1 MRAGKC
7 VSKGITAM
15 RAMGLLFVVLL
26 LATGIAKAQGTA
38 TGAISGTVN
47 DASGAVIGDAAVQV
61 RNVGTG
67 QARSITTDGQGR
79 YRVPELGIGD
89 YEITAAKMGF
99 NTERRTGI
107 TLTVGSNLV
116 IDFQLPVGQ
125 QTQTVTV
132 EGQAST
138 VETQSTA
145 LGVLVESKQIREL
158 PLNGRNFT
166 QLIALNPGVTQIP
179 QGALGA
185 GSGFYGNGTKYSIA
199 GSRPSGQNYLL
210 DGTDL
215 TSFWNAGPGAS
226 GLGTALGIEG
236 IAEFQTLTNTY
247 SAQFGGNGAVIN
259 ASSRPGTNA
268 FHGSAY
274 EFLRNNVLETR
285 NVFDDQRPP
294 YRQNQFGGSLGGP
307 IKRNKAFFFV
317 NDEGLRK
324 TKITTIPNQVVPDAR
339 GIPTGPNAGVYTLG
353 NGTTVAE
360 NANSVT
366 RQAIR
371 NILPFWPAIQKQ
383 TAAQLAAGVG
393 ITAFNRYDIGTENYL
408 LGRLDY
414 NFSEKSSLFL
424 RYTLDRGDLDTSGS
438 TNGIPWWPD
447 RHTTRSH
454 FLTLEERQILTPRL
468 VNLAR
473 VSFTRPAEDGNLRG
487 SPIIQNG
494 VPQLSPDFGTGNTAL
509 HPFSFLPGRADG
521 GISIGGGGSGGGAGT
536 ILNPGPAG
544 PLPFYLTQ
552 NRFGYADDI
561 IWTSGTHSIKAGASA
576 IRYREATWMPHSAGG
591 SWAFN
596 DLASFLGGNA
606 ASVNG
611 QISDQQ
617 NPAGDGVRDY
627 RYWVF
632 GFYIDDQWKIHP
644 KLTVNLGLRYSP
656 LTKIGGVRHQFY
668 NLLNPPFGDWVPTE
682 YTTNV
687 NPSLKNWDPR
697 VGLAWDPFPDH
708 KTSIRAG
715 FGIFHS
721 PVLSRELLGGF
732 QPPLVQGV
740 QTTSSN
746 PPIQFP
752 FMYTNFPNL
761 PPGSPLVIPKTGT
774 LSVRQAGDNWLLA
787 TTPYQIQW
795 NFNIQRELINGGVL
809 TVGYVG
815 SRSVHLFFQRDFN
828 PPALDSLGRFGTPTL
843 LSPTRLVVVA
853 RPRLNP
859 AYSFISIP
867 DEQAFASY
875 HALQTSFSKR
885 FSKNWQSQ
893 VSYTWSKSLDN
904 ASGTYGL
911 DGSIGAGGE
920 IQPYNPR
927 YTYGPSNFSRKHNFR
942 ASGTYEIPFQGNG
955 ALGKLIQGWAVTGI
969 YSYLSGNPFSP
980 APAAGSVYS
989 GGPTPAL
996 GQADAVAGC
1005 KVYPDNQT
1013 RTNWFNP
1020 GCFAMPTLGL
1030 YGHAQRNSLVG
1041 PNLWV
1046 MDASLIKDTR
1056 IPAISEQFSVQFRAE
1071 VFNLLNHPSFQ
1082 NPQNQIFSGFTT
1094 TGAGVLNPL
1103 AGVILATNSQPRQI
1117 QLALKIVF

>member
-26 LATGIAKAQGTA
+26 LATGIVKAQGTA

-360 NANSVT
+360 NANPVT

-424 RYTLDRGDLDTSGS
+424 RYTLDRGDLDTSG
-438 TNGIPWWPD
+438 
-447 RHTTRSH
+447 
-454 FLTLEERQILTPRL
+454 
-468 VNLAR
+468 
-473 VSFTRPAEDGNLRG
+473 
-487 SPIIQNG
+487 
-494 VPQLSPDFGTGNTAL
+494 
-509 HPFSFLPGRADG
+509 
-521 GISIGGGGSGGGAGT
+521 
-536 ILNPGPAG
+536 
-544 PLPFYLTQ
+544 
-552 NRFGYADDI
+552 
-561 IWTSGTHSIKAGASA
+561 
-576 IRYREATWMPHSAGG
+576 
-591 SWAFN
+591 
-596 DLASFLGGNA
+596 
-606 ASVNG
+606 
-611 QISDQQ
+611 
-617 NPAGDGVRDY
+617 
-627 RYWVF
+627 
-632 GFYIDDQWKIHP
+632 
-644 KLTVNLGLRYSP
+644 
-656 LTKIGGVRHQFY
+656 
-668 NLLNPPFGDWVPTE
+668 
-682 YTTNV
+682 
-687 NPSLKNWDPR
+687 
-697 VGLAWDPFPDH
+697 
-708 KTSIRAG
+708 
-715 FGIFHS
+715 
-721 PVLSRELLGGF
+721 
-732 QPPLVQGV
+732 
-740 QTTSSN
+740 
-746 PPIQFP
+746 
-752 FMYTNFPNL
+752 
-761 PPGSPLVIPKTGT
+761 
-774 LSVRQAGDNWLLA
+774 RQAN
-787 TTPYQIQW
+787 
-795 NFNIQRELINGGVL
+795 R
-809 TVGYVG
+809 
-815 SRSVHLFFQRDFN
+815 
-828 PPALDSLGRFGTPTL
+828 
-843 LSPTRLVVVA
+843 
-853 RPRLNP
+853 
-859 AYSFISIP
+859 
-867 DEQAFASY
+867 
-875 HALQTSFSKR
+875 
-885 FSKNWQSQ
+885 
-893 VSYTWSKSLDN
+893 
-904 ASGTYGL
+904 
-911 DGSIGAGGE
+911 
-920 IQPYNPR
+920 
-927 YTYGPSNFSRKHNFR
+927 
-942 ASGTYEIPFQGNG
+942 
-955 ALGKLIQGWAVTGI
+955 
-969 YSYLSGNPFSP
+969 
-980 APAAGSVYS
+980 
-989 GGPTPAL
+989 
-996 GQADAVAGC
+996 
-1005 KVYPDNQT
+1005 
-1013 RTNWFNP
+1013 
-1020 GCFAMPTLGL
+1020 
-1030 YGHAQRNSLVG
+1030 
-1041 PNLWV
+1041 
-1046 MDASLIKDTR
+1046 
-1056 IPAISEQFSVQFRAE
+1056 
-1071 VFNLLNHPSFQ
+1071 
-1082 NPQNQIFSGFTT
+1082 
-1094 TGAGVLNPL
+1094 
-1103 AGVILATNSQPRQI
+1103 
-1117 QLALKIVF
+1117 